1 MMKVEL
7 LKVKPKVLRHLR
19 QALNNYSLDFEI
31 HIKEDTSKRFAY
43 TPQEKYELLKEK
55 NEAISLLRKTFNL
68 EL

>member
-1 MMKVEL
+1 MCSSDL
-7 LKVKPKVLRHLR
+7 
-19 QALNNYSLDFEI
+19 LNNYSLDFEI
-31 HIKEDTSKRFAY
+31 HVNETSTKRFAY